1 MDKGWYALVI
11 MLANDGFDGLCAC
24 HCGLFAHQSGYGT
37 QAISADTSELPEKG
51 WAYAVL
57 CLKLVHN
64 GEVLLL
70 LVPHVL
76 RCFISLV
83 YLETLPAVRAHLN

>member
-70 LVPHVL
+70 LVPHFL
-76 RCFISLV
+76 AGDGCEDRE
-83 YLETLPAVRAHLN
+83 YRKGTGHT